1 MRLRPLVFA
10 AFVVLFGAAAI
21 AQQPNKAKFVDYENP
36 FWEKIKE
43 ESDNYWSE
51 PEEEEPR
58 FMVDYSGM
66 TLPKSIDEFEVI
78 PHLDP
83 VAQGRTGTC
92 WSFSTT
98 SFFESEVTRLTGEE
112 VKISEMY
119 TVYWEYVA
127 KARRFIERR
136 GDSYFAEGSEADA
149 VIRVWRERGAAP
161 PSAYAGKPDDQPFHD
176 HSKMFDEMNAFL
188 EGLRESGDWN
198 VEAGLETIKA
208 ILNRYMGEPPTS
220 FDYEGATYTPREF
233 LDDVLQLK
241 LDDYVGVISLMENPY
256 YEMVVYDV
264 PDNWWFSDDYHNAPL
279 DEFMSILKNAVREG
293 YTVCIGGDVS
303 EPGMNGFEEVAT
315 VPSFDIPAEFITEEA
330 RQFRFSNETTTD
342 DHGVHIVGYKSDG
355 EKDWFLI
362 KDSGSGSRIG
372 KHEGYYFYHEDY
384 VKLKMIDFMVHKDAV
399 GDLLEKF

>member
-10 AFVVLFGAAAI
+10 AILVAFGASTF
-21 AQQPNKAKFVDYENP
+21 AQQPNKATFVDYENP

-43 ESDNYWSE
+43 ESDKYWE
-51 PEEEEPR
+51 KPKEEEPR

-66 TLPKSIDEFEVI
+66 TLPKSIDEFEKI
-78 PHLDP
+78 PHLAP

-92 WSFSTT
+92 WSYSTT
-98 SFFESEVTRLTGEE
+98 SFFESEVARLTGEE

-149 VIRVWRERGAAP
+149 VIRIWRKRGAVP
-161 PSAYAGKPDDQPFHD
+161 HSAYPGKPADQPFHD

-188 EGLRESGDWN
+188 EGLRASGDWN
-198 VEAGLETIKA
+198 VETGLETIKA
-208 ILNRYMGEPPTS
+208 ILNHYMGEPPTS
-220 FDYEGATYTPREF
+220 FDYKGATYTPQEF
-233 LDDVLQLK
+233 LDNVLQLN
-241 LDDYVGVISLMENPY
+241 LNDYVGVISLMEDPY

-264 PDNWWFSDDYHNAPL
+264 PDNWWFSDDYHNVPL
-279 DEFMSILKNAVREG
+279 DEFMSILKSAVREG
-293 YTVCIGGDVS
+293 YTICIGGDVS

-315 VPSFDIPAEFITEEA
+315 VPSFDIPAEYITEEA
-330 RQFRFSNETTTD
+330 RQFRFSAETTTD
-342 DHGVHIVGYKSDG
+342 DHGIHIVGYKSDG
-355 EKDWFLI
+355 EKDWFLV
-362 KDSGSGSRIG
+362 KDSGSGARIG
-372 KHEGYYFYHEDY
+372 ENKGYYFYHEDY